1 MMHHLVS
8 LHEMGLDHHG
18 LLKLH
23 VANAAETYGE
33 GSLVH
38 RIAVRNLAEHEAKTA
53 LPKRPGSRTAAY
65 FTELLRTAH

>member
-1 MMHHLVS
+1 
-8 LHEMGLDHHG
+8 MGLDHHG

-23 VANAAETYGE
+23 VANAAEDYGE

-38 RIAVRNLAEHEAKTA
+38 RVAARNLAEHEAKIA
-53 LPKRPGSRTAAY
+53 LPKRPGSTTAAY